1 MATFN
6 ELSIFEKKVFVL
18 LITIEGILTEYWF
31 IQADVRFTRM
41 IGYLDIG

>member
-1 MATFN
+1 METFN
-6 ELSIFEKKVFVL
+6 ELFIFEKVFVL
-18 LITIEGILTEYWF
+18 IAIEGILTEYWF